1 MACADHWWYMTHMIP
16 INTFTTSTMVSNG
29 VSILEHNIHLAQLFS
44 EETVITLADWY
55 HQAAVTIEGQ
65 RPYVTLY

>member
-1 MACADHWWYMTHMIP
+1 
-16 INTFTTSTMVSNG
+16 MVSNG
-29 VSILEHNIHLAQLFS
+29 VSILEHNIHLAQLFP

-65 RPYVTLY
+65 RPYVTLYYYLSAINLKITPESRTPL